1 MIINKEININ
11 NIKKL
16 ELEIILKNKK
26 FPVLGKSYNDT
37 KESYDYLLSMPLYNL
52 TKEKIDELQKLMNDK
67 EIEYNELN
75 NKSITTIWL
84 EELDILT
91 DKYNKWINKKLESN
105 IINKKKKLS

>member
-1 MIINKEININ
+1 
-11 NIKKL
+11 
-16 ELEIILKNKK
+16 
-26 FPVLGKSYNDT
+26 
-37 KESYDYLLSMPLYNL
+37 MPLYNL

-105 IINKKKKLS
+105 IINKKRNYRNVNLLY